1 MEVWKVERKKII
13 ILFEIDLFH
22 VLLTQLTYLGQS
34 ITTEIVR

>member
-1 MEVWKVERKKII
+1 MNQWNDGSEESGKKKII

-34 ITTEIVR
+34 RV